1 MGNDHSLATYVSDML
16 AVERHIR
23 APFETQAK
31 DEDFS
36 QYSGAREIVG
46 RLSAISDRHV
56 ESLKT
61 CLDGLGG
68 HEASPIKSAVLNFEG
83 LVASA
88 IDKVRKTKVSKAL
101 RDDYTA
107 LSLCC
112 VSYEML
118 LATANGMNDS
128 QVASLAERHLS
139 DYARAIMDISEAVP
153 AVVIGE
159 LRDTGLAVD
168 ASAIETSG
176 RQVQSVWS
184 GLSGQ
189 QPGGSQN
196 GNGIAGRLDGGRMTE
211 AGELSGL

>member
-23 APFETQAK
+23 APFDTQAK
-31 DEDFS
+31 DEDFKK
-36 QYSGAREIVG
+36 YARARELVS
-46 RLSAISDRHV
+46 RLSSLSDQHV
-56 ESLKT
+56 QSLKT

-112 VSYEML
+112 ISYELL
-118 LATANGMNDS
+118 LATANGMNDT
-128 QVASLAERHLS
+128 QVAALAERHLTEYS
-139 DYARAIMDISEAVP
+139 SIIMDISDCVP
-153 AVVIGE
+153 DVVLGE
-159 LRDTGLAVD
+159 LRDTGVSVD
-168 ASAIETSG
+168 ESAGAASARAVESAW
-176 RQVQSVWS
+176 RRAAQKR
-184 GLSGQ
+184 L
-189 QPGGSQN
+189 GGSHGGAN
-196 GNGIAGRLDGGRMTE
+196 GSVGTDRMTE